1 MKVAAGAVA
10 LDTNILLYAQG
21 AGTEGDTRHQRA
33 LACVSRLPLSR
44 LMLPVQVLGEF
55 HRALRRKFKFDAVS
69 ALEAVNGW
77 TSIYSTLDTTHL
89 AFETALELCTDH
101 QFDIWDALILA
112 VAAEHRCAALLSEDM
127 QHGFVWRGVC
137 VVNPFAEP
145 THPRLAALLD

>member
-1 MKVAAGAVA
+1 MKVAAGSVA

-21 AGTEGDTRHQRA
+21 AGAEGDSRHQRA
-33 LACVSRLPLSR
+33 LACVSSLPLSR
-44 LMLPVQVLGEF
+44 LVLPVQVLGEF
-55 HRALRRKFKFDAVS
+55 HRALRRKFKFDAAS
-69 ALEAVNGW
+69 ALEAVTCW
-77 TSIYSTLDTTHL
+77 TSIYPTLDTTHL

-101 QFDIWDALILA
+101 QFSTWDALILA